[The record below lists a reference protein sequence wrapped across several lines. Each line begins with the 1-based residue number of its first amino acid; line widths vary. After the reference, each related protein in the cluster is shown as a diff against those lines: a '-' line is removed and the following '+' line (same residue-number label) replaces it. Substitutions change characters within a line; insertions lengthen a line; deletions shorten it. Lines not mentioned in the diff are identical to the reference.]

1 VRTVKVDECG
11 TVETTDAVR
20 VTCCGTGSP
29 PFAVLTR
36 VAHVFCAQESGGVWQ
51 MVRRELAEGTV
62 ATGDLVLLRVG
73 LGPAEEWTELAVTG

>member
-1 VRTVKVDECG
+1 VDEWG
-11 TVETTDAVR
+11 TVETASDSIR
-20 VTCCGTGSP
+20 VTCSGTGSP

-73 LGPAEEWTELAVTG
+73 LGAAEEWTELAVTG